1 MIRSVSVPQLVNGSG
16 PCSPSSSIEEVFQE
30 EEVGIYGKEGM
41 MISFETDSGSCS
53 GSEEGYVS
61 FPSLR
66 VQVNM
71 EKSAY
76 VFGFFV

>member
-1 MIRSVSVPQLVNGSG
+1 
-16 PCSPSSSIEEVFQE
+16 
-30 EEVGIYGKEGM
+30 

-61 FPSLR
+61 FSSLR